1 MFALKHPLFSP
12 SALCPPAHTL
22 PPSTQQTYTEI
33 PWGKGL
39 DETHTGKESNNNK
52 PVVPR
57 GGMVK
62 GYGEKQHI
70 TQQSSWGAAL
80 SRLQNPSK
88 VQHYKYG
95 LVQALVTHTHTNEI
109 SK

>member
-1 MFALKHPLFSP
+1 
-12 SALCPPAHTL
+12 
-22 PPSTQQTYTEI
+22 
-33 PWGKGL
+33 
-39 DETHTGKESNNNK
+39 
-52 PVVPR
+52 
-57 GGMVK
+57 MVK

-95 LVQALVTHTHTNEI
+95 LVQALVTHTHKRN
-109 SK
+109 K